1 MKKEKQTMLKHVG
14 RQGDKRVVVVFRE
27 VPGEEHMALVAYPQQ
42 LPTGFH
48 DDIMKCIESNAGQ
61 AAKHL
66 GDALHRV
73 VGTDGANLLTKMHRE
88 GWMKKVRTQD
98 IIMTPSPGGQGA
110 RLDEINQIIRDMEA
124 GGDAASRLAEIDAT
138 SGLADPAKQQ
148 AGREA
153 AAAAATPGGVLT
165 DADLAQDLV
174 KQADGM
180 RAQINVLTEEIERL
194 TAQAQDL
201 DPSLAPK
208 KRGRKKAAA

>member
-1 MKKEKQTMLKHVG
+1 MLKHVG
-14 RQGDKRVVVVFRE
+14 RQGDARVIVVFRE
-27 VPGEEHMALVAYPQQ
+27 IPGEEHMALVAYPQQ
-42 LPTGFH
+42 LPTGYH
-48 DDIMKCIESNAGQ
+48 DDVMKCIESNAGQ

-73 VGTDGANLLTKMHRE
+73 VGRDGANLLGKMHRE

-124 GGDAASRLAEIDAT
+124 GGDAASRLAELDAT
-138 SGLADPAKQQ
+138 AGLADPAKQQ

-153 AAAAATPGGVLT
+153 AAAARTPNASGVLS
-165 DADLAQDLV
+165 DADIAQDLV

-180 RAQINVLTEEIERL
+180 RAQINVLNEEINRL
-194 TAQAQDL
+194 TAQAQEL

-208 KRGRKKAAA
+208 KRGRPAKAKA

>member
-1 MKKEKQTMLKHVG
+1 MLKHVG
-14 RQGDKRVVVVFRE
+14 RQGQSRVVVVFRE
-27 VPGEEHMALVAYPQQ
+27 IPGEEHMALVAYPQQ
-42 LPTGFH
+42 LPTAFH
-48 DDIMKCIESNAGQ
+48 DDVMKCIESNAGQ

-73 VGTDGANLLTKMHRE
+73 VGRDGSNLLNKMHRE

-124 GGDAASRLAEIDAT
+124 GGDAASRLAELDAT
-138 SGLADPAKQQ
+138 SGMADPAKQR

-153 AAAAATPGGVLT
+153 AAAARTAPTPGVLT
-165 DADLAQDLV
+165 DADIAQDLL

-180 RAQINVLTEEIERL
+180 KAQINVLTEEINRL
-194 TAQAQDL
+194 LAQAQDL

-208 KRGRKKAAA
+208 KRGRPKATA

>member
-1 MKKEKQTMLKHVG
+1 MLKHVG
-14 RQGDKRVVVVFRE
+14 RQGQSRVVVVFRE
-27 VPGEEHMALVAYPQQ
+27 IPGEEHMALVAYPQQ
-42 LPTGFH
+42 LPTAFH
-48 DDIMKCIESNAGQ
+48 DDVMKCIESNAGQ

-73 VGTDGANLLTKMHRE
+73 VGRDGANLLVKMHRE

-124 GGDAASRLAEIDAT
+124 GGDAASRLAELDAT
-138 SGLADPAKQQ
+138 SGIADPAKQQ
-148 AGREA
+148 AGRA
-153 AAAAATPGGVLT
+153 AAAAARTAPGGVLT
-165 DADLAQDLV
+165 DADIAQDLL

-180 RAQINVLTEEIERL
+180 KAQINVLTEEINRL
-194 TAQAQDL
+194 LAQAQDL

-208 KRGRKKAAA
+208 KRGRPKATA

>member
-1 MKKEKQTMLKHVG
+1 MLKHVG
-14 RQGDKRVVVVFRE
+14 RQGQSRVVVVFRE
-27 VPGEEHMALVAYPQQ
+27 IPGEEHMALVAYPQQ
-42 LPTGFH
+42 LPTAFH
-48 DDIMKCIESNAGQ
+48 DDVMKCIESNAGQ

-73 VGTDGANLLTKMHRE
+73 TGRDGSNLLVKMHRE

-124 GGDAASRLAEIDAT
+124 GGDAASRLAELDAT

-153 AAAAATPGGVLT
+153 AAAARTAPTPGVLT
-165 DADLAQDLV
+165 DADLAQDLL

-180 RAQINVLTEEIERL
+180 KAQINVLTEEINRL
-194 TAQAQDL
+194 LAQAQDL
-201 DPSLAPK
+201 DPNLAPK
-208 KRGRKKAAA
+208 KRGRPKANA